1 MIERKIN
8 TFEYEGVLITDP
20 TMEETGR
27 FTVDPVE
34 YYGRA
39 YTDSLKHDYS
49 SRNVYTPVYTREQL
63 YEWST
68 KDLVDLVLRLNDQE

>member
-20 TMEETGR
+20 TMDETGR
-27 FTVDPVE
+27 FKVNPVE
-34 YYGRA
+34 YYGSA
-39 YTDSLKHDYS
+39 YTD
-49 SRNVYTPVYTREQL
+49 RVVYTREQL

-68 KDLVDLVLRLNDQE
+68 KDLVDLVLRLNEQE

>member
-20 TMEETGR
+20 TMDETGR
-27 FTVDPVE
+27 FKVNPVE
-34 YYGRA
+34 YYGSA
-39 YTDSLKHDYS
+39 YTDRVVKHEYS
-49 SRNVYTPVYTREQL
+49 REQL
-63 YEWST
+63 HEWGH